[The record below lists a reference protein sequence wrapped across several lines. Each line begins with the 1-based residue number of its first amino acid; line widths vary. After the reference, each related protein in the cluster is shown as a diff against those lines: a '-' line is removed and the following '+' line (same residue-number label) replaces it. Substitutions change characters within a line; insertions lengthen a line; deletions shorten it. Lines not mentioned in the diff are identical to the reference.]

1 MEELIR
7 TLCFIVPPVVL
18 LLGILY
24 LYLDKRKDKYKSK
37 SSVDS
42 VKRCVTEETVQQECS
57 KYQQLQDTVPVED
70 TIQELSKNETTF
82 LANKQTIE
90 LTNIISNIASKEFNS
105 DIQDYNNPVEE
116 FVQESVDEDIQ
127 QQEFNVPVQHET
139 DTSINDVDLNQYHAY
154 NNEYNE
160 PTYKKPSPIV
170 SVDKDDACNVESTQ
184 RDTFN
189 TSPGTVNPVIN
200 KIIQDQINK
209 NINETLRLCRNRSYL
224 APARKLTP
232 EGRYNLYVEQLAR
245 KHDQYIDFKL
255 RLNRTIKLAKDA
267 GLTEEVIDDIL
278 NTGDKDKYLI
288 TGVNKYE

>member
-1 MEELIR
+1 MSDFSDWRGTLKSKTMEVYEK
-7 TLCFIVPPVVL
+7 T
-18 LLGILY
+18 GIQMYY
-24 LYLDKRKDKYKSK
+24 LYIEIPEEITTKATALTYINDIIKDKFDDPYGFYLVNAHHKDYKNDAYVSFYNEYIYGDYVSTFMDSK
-37 SSVDS
+37 ALAIYNAAFKKYYDGSPGKYYSS
-42 VKRCVTEETVQQECS
+42 
-57 KYQQLQDTVPVED
+57 
-70 TIQELSKNETTF
+70 
-82 LANKQTIE
+82 
-90 LTNIISNIASKEFNS
+90 
-105 DIQDYNNPVEE
+105 EE

-139 DTSINDVDLNQYHAY
+139 DASINDVDLNQYHAY

-184 RDTFN
+184 RDTLN

-255 RLNRTIKLAKDA
+255 RLNRTINLQRML
-267 GLTEEVIDDIL
+267 G
-278 NTGDKDKYLI
+278 
-288 TGVNKYE
+288 